1 LCCWRGHCRGKLPK
15 SPWHVRCSPPATV
28 SSFISGP
35 TGGRERRGVRTKLAG
50 LLDFVGLVDAALY
63 ARQVIPLS
71 FLPVVTYHR
80 IRESSSHDG
89 FDEGV
94 VDATP
99 TSFER
104 QVKMLA
110 RSFKLIDSFE
120 LASHV
125 HARRPL
131 PPNAAMI
138 TFDDGY
144 RECHDIV
151 LPILLRQRA
160 KATFFVASSFVAERR
175 IFWWDAVEYLVGR
188 SQRTEVLLDYPVE
201 NSVDLGSPALRRD
214 AVARFTRILKD
225 HHGLSVS
232 RFLDELARALDVAWS
247 PTIERA
253 LAEKLIMTWDQV
265 RALKAAGM
273 DVQSH
278 TRTHRPLH
286 TVPNSELDSE
296 LSGSRDDIEAA
307 LDGPVRAIAYPVGRG
322 IRQSAVTCSAVE
334 RAGYRLG
341 FSNGSGS
348 NPLNAGIDPLDVRRL
363 SVESSMPESYFRA
376 TVMFPALAHPR
387 ASRLVAPTR

>member
-1 LCCWRGHCRGKLPK
+1 
-15 SPWHVRCSPPATV
+15 V

-35 TGGRERRGVRTKLAG
+35 TGAREWRGLRTKLAG

-71 FLPVVTYHR
+71 SLPVVTYHR

-99 TSFER
+99 MSFER
-104 QVKMLA
+104 QVKLLA

-120 LASHV
+120 LARYV

-151 LPILLRQRA
+151 LPILLRHRA
-160 KATFFVASSFVAERR
+160 KATFFIASSFVAERR

-188 SQRTEVLLDYPVE
+188 STRAAVVLEYPVE
-201 NSVDLGSPALRRD
+201 TRLALGSPALRRD

-232 RFLDELARALDVAWS
+232 RFLDELARALDVVWS
-247 PTIERA
+247 PTVERA
-253 LAEKLIMTWDQV
+253 LAENLIMTWDHV
-265 RALKAAGM
+265 RALKVAGM

-286 TVPNSELDSE
+286 TVPSSELDSE

-307 LDGPVRAIAYPVGRG
+307 LDGPVRAIAYPVGRS
-322 IRQSAVTCSAVE
+322 IRQCPVTCAAVE
-334 RAGYRLG
+334 RAGYQLG
-341 FSNGSGS
+341 FSNGSGG
-348 NPLNAGIDPLDVRRL
+348 NQLNASIDPLDVRRL
-363 SVESSMPESYFRA
+363 SVESTMPESYFRA

-387 ASRLVAPTR
+387 AARLASRTR